1 MKRKSLIGEPIIALY
16 AEGVSSNRAAKN
28 SPKDQK
34 KHNPS
39 HKKSHFG
46 VVTVC

>member
-1 MKRKSLIGEPIIALY
+1 MKHNGLIGEPIIALY
-16 AEGVSSNRAAKN
+16 AEGVSSNQAAEN

-39 HKKSHFG
+39 HKSRFG
-46 VVTVC
+46 VVTVS